1 MLSLT
6 EWPLTEELP
15 GLRFGCWKC
24 HGKTVVS
31 ARVYLTILKC
41 SAPKAGL
48 LGPELYGLVMGWP
61 FRS

>member
-31 ARVYLTILKC
+31 ALVYLTILKC

-48 LGPELYGLVMGWP
+48 LALSFTG
-61 FRS
+61 